1 MTTPRGSRVARW
13 LPETI
18 AVNPERTLINAAC
31 VLMGLSALV
40 QRSPVW
46 DHLWPFAQYEW
57 GAAMFGGGLAALIG
71 MFGQRRTTD
80 RLGLLLITAASLVWA
95 LVLFVEYG
103 PRAVLTSL
111 IFLALAGAKVIRL
124 IVTSAVRTKN
134 IQLGEL
140 MREGQADDGEPP
152 CSPS

>member
-1 MTTPRGSRVARW
+1 VRW
-13 LPETI
+13 LPEVI
-18 AVNPERTLINAAC
+18 AVNPERSLINAAC
-31 VLMGLSALV
+31 ALMGLSALV

-46 DHLWPFAQYEW
+46 AHLWPFAQYEW
-57 GAAMFGGGLAALIG
+57 GAAMLGGGVAALIG
-71 MFGQRRTTD
+71 MCAGQRTID

-95 LVLFVEYG
+95 VVLVVEYG

-111 IFLALAGAKVIRL
+111 IFLALAAAKVVRL
-124 IVTSAVRTKN
+124 LVTAAVRKSN

-140 MREGQADDGEPP
+140 MREGQSDDGEPP